1 MAARTLTPAPS
12 GAPLGSIPRQQRGIE
27 KRDRI
32 YHAAMN
38 EYARHGVRG
47 SRVEDIVAAAEVG
60 WGTFFH
66 YFPRK
71 EDVLLAAGVEM
82 QEELEAFIASGL
94 KRKDV
99 PVGEIVFQ
107 VYEHLARP
115 KHPHRL
121 HVAMI
126 REILASSGRF
136 YQMLGELRP
145 LYEGLAQL
153 LHEGQL
159 RNEVRADL
167 PAATLARILN
177 LGIMV
182 TVAGLRLSD
191 EPTSTPHEAGLA
203 ETVHSSFQ
211 VLWAGIEVA
220 AEGRPAVAMDVS

>member
-1 MAARTLTPAPS
+1 MTPTQ
-12 GAPLGSIPRQQRGIE
+12 GIQLGSIPRQQRGIE

-32 YHAAMN
+32 FRAAMK
-38 EYARHGVRG
+38 EYGRHGVSG
-47 SRVEDIVAAAEVG
+47 SRVEDIVAAADVG

-82 QEELEAFIASGL
+82 QEELEAFIDRAL
-94 KRKDV
+94 KRREV
-99 PVGEIVFQ
+99 PVGQTVLE

-121 HVAMI
+121 HVAVI
-126 REILASSGRF
+126 REILASSVRF

-153 LHEGQL
+153 LHEGQI
-159 RNEVRADL
+159 RGEVRADL

-177 LGIMV
+177 LGIFV
-182 TVAGLRLSD
+182 TVAGLRLS
-191 EPTSTPHEAGLA
+191 EQPNATPHEGGLA
-203 ETVHSSFQ
+203 ETVHTSFQ
-211 VLWAGIEVA
+211 VLWSGIEFA
-220 AEGRPAVAMDVS
+220 AEGRPTMTISHDV